1 MTRNQCNLS
10 GRIKQSWV
18 WIIVWILK
26 KKNTKKLGGKGA
38 WEIYRYCCS
47 GSRHTQLMIKT
58 LKITVLDE

>member
-26 KKNTKKLGGKGA
+26 KKTQKNLEGKVHGKSTDTA
-38 WEIYRYCCS
+38 AVAA
-47 GSRHTQLMIKT
+47 GTHN
-58 LKITVLDE
+58 